1 MTNNPYVPYS
11 FALKLKEL
19 GFKERVLT
27 YYENEVPKLH
37 NNMSGWDFNTS
48 FLSCVSRPTFQEVFD
63 WFWDNHKLHS
73 HIRPFFDFD
82 GNMKY
87 QYEILIVK
95 EGRYNNDIV
104 SDIVETINEANI
116 NLLKKLIV
124 EIKKKE

>member
-11 FALKLKEL
+11 FSLKLKEL

-124 EIKKKE
+124 EIKKK

>member
-48 FLSCVSRPTFQEVFD
+48 FLSCVSRPTYSQAFLFLATLQDDFKISIDENGFYIYNLENELYSSTEGLEKIIEV
-63 WFWDNHKLHS
+63 
-73 HIRPFFDFD
+73 
-82 GNMKY
+82 
-87 QYEILIVK
+87 
-95 EGRYNNDIV
+95 
-104 SDIVETINEANI
+104 VE
-116 NLLKKLIV
+116 KSKLI
-124 EIKKKE
+124 KK